1 MEPSFQIKIS
11 GIVQGV
17 GFRPFIYNLA
27 TQLQLKGYVSNSE
40 FGVIII
46 VQGNR
51 QKITNFCNEIKK
63 KHPKRAK
70 INEIQISEILNE
82 EKITSFF
89 IKPTEKNISVNSPLT
104 PDFAICKN
112 CKKEI
117 LDPQNIRY
125 YYPFTTCTSCG
136 PRYAI
141 AEKFPFE
148 REHTSMNNFKM
159 CKECEAEYTNPDDI
173 RFHSQTNSCPN
184 CGIQLSLTHN
194 NGLIIS
200 GSNKEIFETISEKLS
215 EGKIVA
221 VKNISGYLLL
231 CDATNKKAV
240 QELRNRKKRLKKPF
254 AVLFP
259 DIKQIESHLF
269 VHKKEKDLLQSTQ
282 APIVILPVKKQLD
295 LVVDQIAPNRRTLG
309 AMLPNS
315 GILYLI
321 AHVFQKPLVATS
333 GNFNGSSICSKQTE
347 AVKSLQPIADFYLH
361 HNLEIQQ
368 SQDDSLLKFSKKNKQ
383 KIILRRAR
391 GFAPNL
397 GNRTLENTS
406 EKLLCLGANLKNTIT
421 ITPNKQIYTSEYIG
435 DLLDY
440 DTYTRFEKKTK
451 SYLQF
456 FDFVPKKILCDQH
469 PNYENNK
476 IITDFIKEEN
486 SIETIKIQHHEAH
499 FAAILSEK
507 KLWKKSKILGV
518 IWDGAGFGN
527 ETEIFGGEFFEY
539 HQNRINRIGHL
550 EYFSWILGDKM
561 SKNPKIAALSISRLN
576 SYFQPDFDA
585 NELKIYTNLIKNGA
599 VKTSS
604 MGRLI
609 DAAAF
614 TLGFKETVSFEGEA
628 AMYLESLAQEAY
640 NKSNLKV
647 KDYLKDEKTADLIP
661 AKKLLL
667 HVIKEVKNNTNP
679 EIIALNFHY
688 TLVKC
693 IERAAYFSKSKEI
706 AFSGGVF
713 QNAVLIDLLIDH
725 LKPKYKLHFHEMLSP
740 NDENISFGQL
750 NHYLHLKH

>member
-159 CKECEAEYTNPDDI
+159 CKECEEEYTNPDDI

-231 CDATNKKAV
+231 CDAANKKAV

-368 SQDDSLLKFSKKNKQ
+368 SQDDS
-383 KIILRRAR
+383 
-391 GFAPNL
+391 
-397 GNRTLENTS
+397 
-406 EKLLCLGANLKNTIT
+406 
-421 ITPNKQIYTSEYIG
+421 
-435 DLLDY
+435 
-440 DTYTRFEKKTK
+440 
-451 SYLQF
+451 
-456 FDFVPKKILCDQH
+456 
-469 PNYENNK
+469 
-476 IITDFIKEEN
+476 
-486 SIETIKIQHHEAH
+486 
-499 FAAILSEK
+499 
-507 KLWKKSKILGV
+507 
-518 IWDGAGFGN
+518 
-527 ETEIFGGEFFEY
+527 
-539 HQNRINRIGHL
+539 
-550 EYFSWILGDKM
+550 
-561 SKNPKIAALSISRLN
+561 
-576 SYFQPDFDA
+576 
-585 NELKIYTNLIKNGA
+585 
-599 VKTSS
+599 
-604 MGRLI
+604 
-609 DAAAF
+609 
-614 TLGFKETVSFEGEA
+614 
-628 AMYLESLAQEAY
+628 
-640 NKSNLKV
+640 
-647 KDYLKDEKTADLIP
+647 
-661 AKKLLL
+661 
-667 HVIKEVKNNTNP
+667 
-679 EIIALNFHY
+679 
-688 TLVKC
+688 
-693 IERAAYFSKSKEI
+693 
-706 AFSGGVF
+706 
-713 QNAVLIDLLIDH
+713 VL
-725 LKPKYKLHFHEMLSP
+725 
-740 NDENISFGQL
+740 
-750 NHYLHLKH
+750 